1 MKIIKLIK
9 KNLSD
14 CETLFQSDKMM
25 GVSVSGVWLNSF
37 GETQASN
44 DLMLAR
50 FSATYLMDLDNFH
63 SFGYFNDLG
72 VLEGCLSIYED
83 INEPSWYMTSSR
95 NSGNREVIRELLDYV
110 IDYNEKNGR
119 YKFYTLMTPSTA
131 KVVRRFG
138 WSTYNNARYDYVD
151 EYTIPARTR
160 CLYHQAWEILFSRVM
175 LPVDTVVR
183 CSFLK
188 QEFRTMKIIGGS
200 I

>member
-1 MKIIKLIK
+1 MKIIKLTD

-14 CETLFQSDKMM
+14 CETLFQSEKMM
-25 GVSVSGVWLNSF
+25 GVSVSGVWINSF
-37 GETQASN
+37 GDTQANSE
-44 DLMLAR
+44 LMLSR
-50 FSATYLMDLDNFH
+50 FAATYLAGLENFH

-72 VLEGCLSIYED
+72 VLEGYLSIYED
-83 INEPSWYMTSSR
+83 INEPGWYMTNSR
-95 NSGNREVIRELLDYV
+95 NSGDRQVIKDLLDYA
-110 IDYNEKNGR
+110 IGYNENNGR
-119 YKFYTLMTPSTA
+119 YKFYTLLTPKTA

-138 WSTYNNARYDYVD
+138 WSEFNNDRYGYVD
-151 EYTIPARTR
+151 EYTVPARTR
-160 CLYHQAWEILFSRVM
+160 CFYHQAWEILFNRVM